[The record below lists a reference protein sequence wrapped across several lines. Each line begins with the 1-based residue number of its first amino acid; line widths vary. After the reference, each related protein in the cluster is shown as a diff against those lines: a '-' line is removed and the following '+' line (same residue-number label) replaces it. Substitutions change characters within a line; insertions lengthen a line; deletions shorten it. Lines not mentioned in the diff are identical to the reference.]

1 MKWIT
6 LKMHMIP
13 VIFQEIDF
21 ITERYISLLTTIRK
35 GEAEKEESKENDDN
49 KREFNE
55 MREGVSIHP

>member
-1 MKWIT
+1 
-6 LKMHMIP
+6 MHMIP